1 MTQEE
6 MDVRIDQAMSLVE
19 GIPSIMLSCEIDD
32 ADTIRIR
39 WNPIFLKYRDIMIK
53 LGIIK
58 PLDEIE
64 FAVQILEN
72 AKKIGGIVYE

>member
-1 MTQEE
+1 MTEEE

-39 WNPIFLKYRDIMIK
+39 WNPIFLKYRDIMTK

-72 AKKIGGIVYE
+72 AKKLEE